1 MPCVDVNF
9 PLYVLCFCTLLVS
22 LQFWEHWQEGR
33 EDGKTCNRGPGA
45 RQLAERLSLHLEEE
59 HGLHWKHPFLEL
71 TAPRTPFRSSVELI
85 KPCRRGTPS
94 ALPTT
99 RQNLP
104 PTTKNSKTPGF
115 CFFGLPSHYY
125 SQEKFAYFRP
135 PFPPKG
141 TPNSQMTAE
150 PKSPYSKLI
159 HWKWGVHYKPHT
171 STRLLK

>member
-1 MPCVDVNF
+1 MQCVDVNF
-9 PLYVLCFCTLLVS
+9 LLYVLCFCTLLVS

-33 EDGKTCNRGPGA
+33 EDGKTRNRGPGA

-71 TAPRTPFRSSVELI
+71 TVPRIPFCSSVELI

-104 PTTKNSKTPGF
+104 PRAP
-115 CFFGLPSHYY
+115 
-125 SQEKFAYFRP
+125 RP
-135 PFPPKG
+135 PAFASWGSLLIIIPRKSLHIFTLLSHLKARLTPKCLLNQNYH
-141 TPNSQMTAE
+141 TQNSSTGSE
-150 PKSPYSKLI
+150 ECIINLVHPYSC
-159 HWKWGVHYKPHT
+159 
-171 STRLLK
+171 